1 MLHKEIF
8 LVDVYKSKR
17 FSYINKEIVFLMVSK
32 VFNIKGGTMKK
43 ILMFLLLFTFTLG
56 ISQKPSVHAEET
68 DKVIISAQESAI
80 LTDVDA
86 VIDLNNY
93 VYQHTDQ
100 SIHEM
105 KDVSITSFSSDLVID
120 GTNLTVLKKGAHP
133 FLLQHGASNIYIYVI
148 AKETNDSEYILYEE
162 DFKGVPNGKLP
173 IGYTIVSGSAGI
185 QDEKLYLSG
194 KGSGAIVHLPGYL
207 RGFTNYVIET
217 DMTILEADN
226 ESRWASVMFRASL
239 NNYYQMAIRQDA
251 SLPNGVEFAKR
262 VNGNW
267 NVTNTHA
274 YKEKL
279 SPAKMYSIKVDVLD
293 MNVNEYINDE
303 LLISYESAIE
313 FKKGFIG
320 VQSAGSNAVFDN
332 FRITLP
338 VSYVREDVYEFKAIP
353 QIYEPE
359 TKIVNPATILTPLE
373 SLEQLNSYKEGK
385 RPATAVLSLDENLNV
400 INKDGQKIETLYN
413 VLKHLDGIM
422 IPAIKT
428 DDMPVAKEA
437 SLSLRNWG
445 IVDAFIISKNKDVIL
460 ESRKT
465 NEMMRGVLDLTDIKS
480 FDKTLW
486 QDIRFD
492 TNRSQSVSV
501 IISDEAISKELVNYL
516 QRRVVSVWTTSL
528 EDDPINHHNAILSGV
543 NGILTNNPLDI
554 IDIYESYKTTTH
566 VREVFI
572 IAHRGLHRG
581 YTNSFGPENS
591 IEVALKAFENGARIL
606 ETDIHLTFDNQVVV
620 IHDDTT
626 GRTAEI
632 SQIVKN
638 MELDYLT
645 QIKLKPVNEA
655 QQANTY
661 YIPSFKQYLEAFKGK
676 DIVMFIEVKPTNK
689 LLLEKARDM
698 VRRLEME
705 SQIAFIEFGAQNI
718 RDMME
723 VMPEV
728 SNGFLTGALISSDK
742 DASLMNILTSVVPM
756 KSTINPYYSGV
767 TKELTRA
774 LTHRGL
780 TIWPWTIDDE
790 SSLNQFYEMGV
801 GGITTNESDYFK
813 DSYLFLDYEKKHFHV
828 KPNEKDFRIQ
838 GNLKTMDGTTYPF
851 RSELVILKNTAE
863 ATFDDTGLFTGA
875 KKNGEVVF
883 YTKAST
889 TTPDG
894 KTVTLMSDLMFIE
907 VKQQSANTYLYAF
920 MGISIGLPLVLGT
933 ILVSIKILKGRKK

>member
-1 MLHKEIF
+1 
-8 LVDVYKSKR
+8 
-17 FSYINKEIVFLMVSK
+17 
-32 VFNIKGGTMKK
+32 MKK
-43 ILMFLLLFTFTLG
+43 ILMFLLLLTFMLG
-56 ISQKPSVHAEET
+56 ISQKPSIQAEET
-68 DKVIISAQESAI
+68 DKVIISALESAI
-80 LTDVDA
+80 LTDVDT
-86 VIDLNNY
+86 VIDLNDY

-105 KDVSITSFSSDLVID
+105 KDVTITSFSADMVID

-133 FLLQHGASNIYIYVI
+133 FLLQHGATNIYIYVI
-148 AKETNDSEYILYEE
+148 AKEANDSEYILYEE
-162 DFKGVPNGKLP
+162 DFTGVANGKLP
-173 IGYTIVSGSAGI
+173 TGYTTVSGSAGI

-226 ESRWASVMFRASL
+226 ESRWASVMFRASH

-251 SLPNGVEFAKR
+251 TLSNGVEFAKR

-274 YKEKL
+274 YREKL
-279 SPAKMYSIKVDVLD
+279 SPAKMYSLKVDVLD
-293 MNVNEYINDE
+293 MNVKEYINNE
-303 LLISYESAIE
+303 LLIAYESAIE

-320 VQSAGSNAVFDN
+320 VQSSGSNALFDN
-332 FRITLP
+332 FKITLP
-338 VSYVREDVYEFKAIP
+338 ISYVREDVHEFKPIP

-373 SLEQLNSYKEGK
+373 SLEQLNSYKTGK
-385 RPATAVLSLDENLNV
+385 RPATAVLSLDSNLNV
-400 INKDGQKIETLYN
+400 INKDGQKIDSLYN

-428 DDMPVAKEA
+428 EDIDISKAA

-460 ESRKT
+460 EARKA

-480 FDKTLW
+480 FETSSW
-486 QDIRFD
+486 QDIRFN

-501 IISDEAISKELVNYL
+501 IISHEAISKELVNYL

-528 EDDPINHHNAILSGV
+528 EDDPISHHNAILSGA
-543 NGILTNNPLDI
+543 NGILTNHPLDI
-554 IDIYESYKTTTH
+554 ISLYESYTTTTH

-572 IAHRGLHRG
+572 IAHRGLHKG

-591 IEVALKAFENGARIL
+591 IEVALQAFENGARIL
-606 ETDIHLTFDNQVVV
+606 ETDIHLTFDNKVVV

-626 GRTAEI
+626 NRTAEI

-661 YIPSFKQYLEAFKGK
+661 YIPSFKQYLETFKGK
-676 DIVMFIEVKPTNK
+676 DIVMFVEVKPTNR
-689 LLLEKARDM
+689 LLLEKARDL
-698 VRRLEME
+698 VRSLEME
-705 SQIAFIEFGAQNI
+705 SQVAFIEFGAQNI

-780 TIWPWTIDDE
+780 TIWPWTIDDM
-790 SSLNQFYEMGV
+790 SSMNQFYEMGV

-813 DSYLFLDYEKKHFHV
+813 ESYLFLDYEKKHYNI
-828 KPNEKDFRIQ
+828 KPNEKDFRVE
-838 GNLKTMDGTTYPF
+838 GLLKTMDGTTYPF

-863 ATFDDTGLFTGA
+863 ATFDETGLFTGA
-875 KKNGEVVF
+875 SKNGEVVF
-883 YTKAST
+883 YTKASS

-894 KTVTLMSDLMFIE
+894 KTVNLTSDLMFIHI
-907 VKQQSANTYLYAF
+907 KQTSSNTYLYVF
-920 MGISIGLPLVLGT
+920 IGISIVVPLMLGS
-933 ILVSIKILKGRKK
+933 ILVGINIIKRRKI